1 MSQITFNIEKAM
13 ARWGKVLES
22 NNVPADRHEW
32 VAEYA
37 ENHNK
42 AFNEGLITES
52 GVAYN
57 NKGMGMGMGPVV
69 SPGNPGAPGIP
80 GAAGSGDLGSSLIK
94 TAFKIAAGTIG
105 LNLVATKTTPN
116 PTIDLPFM
124 DITYDTGNG
133 NNDSYD
139 NPQVFLVRSSNPD
152 FIQYIRTSMQNAFV
166 FERVGGLTERMF
178 LKLGVG
184 FIPESDIA
192 GSKEGILEF
201 LGFSRIEGLPMFR
214 SFRQSNTT
222 GNAFQGFDATK
233 NTFAATAI
241 IKNVLA
247 TATVE
252 TVPSPDGGTTPAQT
266 EVIGATAIELVS
278 TLEDHIPGFVSNW
291 NKGAMDRGQDDNNY
305 PNVLG
310 AALTVRRITVGTIE
324 ISSFIKRNQMEDI
337 KAATGIDVVQKMR
350 ESLTNELMQKISKDI
365 VAKLFEMGEKNR
377 ETTRTVTGTIFGKA
391 ARVFDFDVDAYLTG
405 NAPGG
410 ETSHAV
416 ARKLVARLR
425 KASNFLGVDG
435 RVGPAQ
441 YLVMNYAMA
450 TAIMDI
456 AGYSLNPADIKPAN
470 VSSKQVY
477 EYGTVG
483 GMTVYIDPYMPETDN
498 RILLG
503 RKNTAD
509 EPGIVFIPYLLA
521 QAVELISEATATPRL
536 LLRSR
541 YAVAELGWYPHKQY
555 MVVYVKDDNNILC

>member
-1 MSQITFNIEKAM
+1 MSQGTFNIEKAM
-13 ARWGKVLES
+13 ARWGKVME
-22 NNVPADRHEW
+22 NNNIKEDRREW

-57 NKGMGMGMGPVV
+57 NKGMGMGMGPVI

-80 GAAGSGDLGSSLIK
+80 GTAGSGDLGTSLIK
-94 TAFKIAAGTIG
+94 TAFKIANGVIG
-105 LNLVATKTTPN
+105 LNLVATKTTAN
-116 PTIDLPFM
+116 PVIDLPFM
-124 DITYDTGNG
+124 DITYGTGDG
-133 NNDSYD
+133 NSTDYD
-139 NPQVFLVRSSNPD
+139 NPQVFMVRGGEAFSD
-152 FIQYIRTSMQNAFV
+152 FLRAEMAANFV
-166 FERVGGLTERMF
+166 FERVGGLTSRMF
-178 LKLGVG
+178 VKFSADGLGTAYSHVD
-184 FIPESDIA
+184 ETVA
-192 GSKEGILEF
+192 NGSKAGILEF

-214 SFRQSNTT
+214 AFRQSNAV
-222 GNAFQGFDATK
+222 GASNFGFDADK
-233 NTFAATAI
+233 NTFGATDVIKTVLASAKAVTSAGTAGPAIAATR
-241 IKNVLA
+241 
-247 TATVE
+247 
-252 TVPSPDGGTTPAQT
+252 
-266 EVIGATAIELVS
+266 IELVS

-291 NKGAMDRGQDDNNY
+291 NQGPMDRGQDDNNY

-310 AALTVRRITVGTIE
+310 AALTVRRVTVGSIE
-324 ISSFIKRNQMEDI
+324 ISSFIKKNQMEDI

-350 ESLTNELMQKISKDI
+350 ESLTNELIQKISKDI
-365 VAKLFEMGEKNR
+365 VSKLFEMGEKNR
-377 ETTRTVTGTIFGKA
+377 LTTRSVGGTISGKPA
-391 ARVFDFDVDAYLTG
+391 KLFDFDVDNYLST

-416 ARKLVARLR
+416 ARKLIARLR
-425 KASNFLGVDG
+425 KASNFIGVDG
-435 RVGPAQ
+435 RVGPAH
-441 YLVMNYAMA
+441 YLVMNFALA

-509 EPGIVFIPYLLA
+509 EPGIVFVPYLLA
-521 QAVELISEATATPRL
+521 QAVEMISEATATPRL
-536 LLRSR
+536 LIRSR

-555 MVVYVKDDNNILC
+555 MVCYVKDTNGILC